1 MYACGSG
8 TGCTAPTTVSSPK
21 IVTGTR
27 TGVTTTPGVTV
38 TFTGNAV
45 FTSATSYVCTAQNVT
60 NTTGRIELV
69 QNSGTQITLISST
82 GTISVNYVCV
92 GN

>member
-1 MYACGSG
+1 VYACGSG
-8 TGCTAPTTVSSPK
+8 TGCAAPTTVSTPQ

-27 TGVTTTPGVTV
+27 TGVTNAGVTV
-38 TFTGNAV
+38 TFTG
-45 FTSATSYVCTAQNVT
+45 SAIFASAASYVCTAQNIT
-60 NTTGRIELV
+60 NTASRVRLA
-69 QNSGTQITLISST
+69 QNSGTLITLYSQT